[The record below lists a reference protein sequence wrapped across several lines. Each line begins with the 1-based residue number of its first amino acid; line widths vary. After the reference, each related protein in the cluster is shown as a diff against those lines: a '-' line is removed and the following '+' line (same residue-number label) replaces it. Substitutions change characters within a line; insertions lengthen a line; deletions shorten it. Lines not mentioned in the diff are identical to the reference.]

1 LTLLRQQFYVHA
13 KKKEGLTMLPAMR
26 RARIIELLRKDGMA
40 SLKDMADAL
49 AVSLSTLRRDVDY
62 LCDSGHLER
71 THGGAVLNVNRQ
83 GSFEPAP
90 EIASEL
96 ESVAK
101 RAIGQ
106 RAAGMIRPGQTV
118 IFDSGTTTAATAL
131 YARERGIAFTAVT
144 NDLAIAGL
152 LSASAAIQVFVTGGS
167 VRTGSA
173 TLLGSGALQSFLRLH
188 ADIAFIG
195 THALT
200 ATDLSDTSIE
210 LAEIKR
216 AILRAASQI
225 VLLAD
230 SSKIF
235 ARAFCSFGST
245 ADISLLVT
253 DDRLSPQAEAD
264 LRAAGVPLEI
274 VPEAGT

>member
-1 LTLLRQQFYVHA
+1 
-13 KKKEGLTMLPAMR
+13 MLPAMR

-49 AVSLSTLRRDVDY
+49 TVSLSTLRRDVDY

-96 ESVAK
+96 ESAAK

-106 RAAGMIRPGQTV
+106 RAAGMIKPGHTV
-118 IFDSGTTTAATAL
+118 IFDSGTTTAAAAL
-131 YARERGIAFTAVT
+131 YARERGLAFTAFT

-152 LSASAAIQVFVTGGS
+152 LSTSAAIQVFVAGGS
-167 VRTGSA
+167 VRTGST
-173 TLLGSGALQSFLRLH
+173 TLLGSGALQSILRLH

-200 ATDLSDTSIE
+200 TTEMSDTSIE

-216 AILRAASQI
+216 AFLQAADKV

-235 ARAFCSFGST
+235 SRAFCSFGRT
-245 ADISLLVT
+245 LDIGLLVT
-253 DDRLSPQAEAD
+253 DDRLSKQAEAD
-264 LRAAGVPLEI
+264 LRAASVPLEV

>member
-1 LTLLRQQFYVHA
+1 
-13 KKKEGLTMLPAMR
+13 MLPAMR

-49 AVSLSTLRRDVDY
+49 TVSLSTLRRDVDY

-83 GSFEPAP
+83 GSFEPAS
-90 EIASEL
+90 EIASAL
-96 ESVAK
+96 ESAAK
-101 RAIGQ
+101 RAIGR
-106 RAAGMIRPGQTV
+106 RAAELIKPRQTV
-118 IFDSGTTTAATAL
+118 IFDSGTTTAAAAIC
-131 YARERGIAFTAVT
+131 ARERGIPFTAFT

-152 LSASAAIQVFVTGGS
+152 LSASPAIQVYVAGGS
-167 VRTGSA
+167 VRTGST
-173 TLLGSGALQSFLRLH
+173 TLLGSGCLQSILRLR

-195 THALT
+195 THAMT

-216 AILRAASQI
+216 AILMAADLV

-235 ARAFCSFGST
+235 SSAFCTFGRTS
-245 ADISLLVT
+245 DIGLLVT
-253 DDRLSPQAEAD
+253 DARIAPEAEAD
-264 LRAAGVPLEI
+264 LRARNVALDI
-274 VPEAGT
+274 VPEAEN

>member
-1 LTLLRQQFYVHA
+1 
-13 KKKEGLTMLPAMR
+13 MLAAMR

-49 AVSLSTLRRDVDY
+49 TVSLSTLRRDVDY

-83 GSFEPAP
+83 GSFEPSP
-90 EIASEL
+90 EIATEL
-96 ESVAK
+96 ESAAK
-101 RAIGQ
+101 RAIGR

-118 IFDSGTTTAATAL
+118 IFDSGTTTAAAAL
-131 YARERGIAFTAVT
+131 SARDRGIAFTAFT

-152 LSASAAIQVFVTGGS
+152 LSTSAAIQVFVAGGN
-167 VRTGSA
+167 VRTGST
-173 TLLGSGALQSFLRLH
+173 TLLGSGASQAIQRLH

-200 ATDLSDTSIE
+200 ATDMSDTSIE

-216 AILRAASQI
+216 AILQSAERV

-235 ARAFCSFGST
+235 SRAFCSFGLMS
-245 ADISLLVT
+245 DVDVLIT
-253 DDRLSPQAEAD
+253 DDRLSAQAEAE
-264 LRAAGVPLEI
+264 LQATSVTLEI
-274 VPEAGT
+274 VPEAGA

>member
-1 LTLLRQQFYVHA
+1 
-13 KKKEGLTMLPAMR
+13 MLPAMR
-26 RARIIELLRKDGMA
+26 RARIIELLRRDGMA

-49 AVSLSTLRRDVDY
+49 TVSLSTLRRDVDY
-62 LCDSGHLER
+62 LCESGHLER
-71 THGGAVLNVNRQ
+71 THGGAMLNVNRQ

-96 ESVAK
+96 ESAAK

-106 RAAGMIRPGQTV
+106 RAAGMIKSGQTV
-118 IFDSGTTTAATAL
+118 IFDSGTTTAAAAL
-131 YARERGIAFTAVT
+131 CARDRGLAFTAFT
-144 NDLAIAGL
+144 NDLSIAAL
-152 LSASAAIQVFVTGGS
+152 LSESPAIQVFVAGGHM
-167 VRTGSA
+167 RNGST
-173 TLLGSGALQSFLRLH
+173 TLLGSGALQSILRLH

-200 ATDLSDTSIE
+200 STDMSDTSIE

-216 AILRAASQI
+216 AILKAARRV

-235 ARAFCSFGST
+235 SRAFCNFGQVSEVSML
-245 ADISLLVT
+245 IT
-253 DDRLSPQAEAD
+253 DDRLSPQAESD
-264 LRAAGVPLEI
+264 LRLAGVTLEI
-274 VPEAGT
+274 VPEAVT

>member
-1 LTLLRQQFYVHA
+1 
-13 KKKEGLTMLPAMR
+13 MLPAMR
-26 RARIIELLRKDGMA
+26 RARIIELLRKDGMG

-49 AVSLSTLRRDVDY
+49 KVSLSTLRRDVDY

-83 GSFEPAP
+83 GSFEPEP

-96 ESVAK
+96 ESAAK
-101 RAIGQ
+101 RAVGQ
-106 RAAGMIRPGQTV
+106 RAAGMIKPGQTV
-118 IFDSGTTTAATAL
+118 IFDSGTTTAAAAL
-131 YARERGIAFTAVT
+131 FARERGIAFTAFT

-152 LSASAAIQVFVTGGS
+152 LSASAVIQVFVAGGR
-167 VRTGSA
+167 VRTCST
-173 TLLGSGALQSFLRLH
+173 TLLGSGALQSILRLH

-195 THALT
+195 THSLT
-200 ATDLSDTSIE
+200 ATELSDTSIE
-210 LAEIKR
+210 LADIKR
-216 AILRAASQI
+216 AILKAADNV

-235 ARAFCSFGST
+235 SRAFCSFGRTS
-245 ADISLLVT
+245 DIGLLVT

-264 LRAAGVPLEI
+264 LLAASVPLEI
-274 VPEAGT
+274 VPEAGA

>member
-1 LTLLRQQFYVHA
+1 
-13 KKKEGLTMLPAMR
+13 MLPAMR

-49 AVSLSTLRRDVDY
+49 TVSLSTLRRDVDY
-62 LCDSGHLER
+62 LCDSGHLDR
-71 THGGAVLNVNRQ
+71 THGGALLNVNRQ

-96 ESVAK
+96 ESAAK
-101 RAIGQ
+101 RAIGK
-106 RAAGMIRPGQTV
+106 RAAGMIKAGQTV
-118 IFDSGTTTAATAL
+118 IFDSGTTTAATAQ
-131 YARERGIAFTAVT
+131 YARERGVAFTAVT

-152 LSASAAIQVFVTGGS
+152 LSTSPSIQVFVTGGS
-167 VRTGSA
+167 VRTGST
-173 TLLGSGALQSFLRLH
+173 TLLGSGALQSILRLH

-200 ATDLSDTSIE
+200 TADLSDTSIE

-216 AILRAASQI
+216 AILRSADRI

-235 ARAFCSFGST
+235 SRAFCSFGRTS
-245 ADISLLVT
+245 DVGLLVT
-253 DDRLSPQAEAD
+253 DDRLSPQSEAD
-264 LRAAGVPLEI
+264 LRAAGVLLDI